1 MEILCELII
10 GFKDGKPKINITWR
24 ESSHPMTLQI
34 DEARN
39 LALNILEC
47 TEAAIHDTFMWD
59 WAMDNLPGPTHKE
72 KQAQAA
78 TLVNLFRQYREEKQ
92 HERGR

>member
-1 MEILCELII
+1 MQIMCESII
-10 GFKDGKPKINITWR
+10 GFKDGDPKVNVTWR

-34 DEARN
+34 DEARD

-47 TEAAIHDTFMWD
+47 VEAAINDTFMWD
-59 WAMDNLPGPTHKE
+59 WAMKNLPGSHKE

-78 TLVNLFRQYREEKQ
+78 TLIQTFREW
-92 HERGR
+92 RGDKRL

>member
-1 MEILCELII
+1 MQIFCESII
-10 GFKDGKPKINITWR
+10 GFKDEKPKINITWR
-24 ESSHPMTLQI
+24 ESSHPMTLHI
-34 DEARN
+34 DEARD

-59 WAMDNLPGPTHKE
+59 WAMKNLPGKTHEE

-78 TLVNLFRQYREEKQ
+78 TLIEIFREW
-92 HERGR
+92 RGDKRL